1 MMVQQIKAT
10 AGNRLTCQHNVS
22 DIRICKKKNN
32 LTFTQPLF
40 TGFVF
45 CA

>member
-22 DIRICKKKNN
+22 DIRICKKN
-32 LTFTQPLF
+32 
-40 TGFVF
+40 
-45 CA
+45 

>member
-22 DIRICKKKNN
+22 DIRICNTN